1 MCQNTINNNTN
12 TMTAIKSNKK
22 LSYSVKKLLQ
32 KIFKQQAEKEEQQN
46 YINSKKASSLE
57 SLESIENSRNAD
69 LENASIESFENEA
82 NERLSA
88 SCDMEDYEM
97 EQMPTVPVHF
107 VRTAHGTFFWT
118 AASDLP
124 ADNDLI
130 EPLYCST
137 SNEIAVPQDRW
148 VQA

>member
-1 MCQNTINNNTN
+1 MCQNTINNSN